1 MVRRTTRRRV
11 QVNAHQAREQFACLK
26 RDLRRELLVAF
37 RNKKLTKA
45 ALAREFDTSRNAL
58 YRLLG
63 ETQESSNL
71 RSLARVVRALDA
83 RITIRLVN

>member
-1 MVRRTTRRRV
+1 MKKSHVVVDLRRV
-11 QVNAHQAREQFACLK
+11 RKHFASLK

-37 RNKKLTKA
+37 RHKKLTKA
-45 ALAREFDTSRNAL
+45 ALARQFDTSRNAI

-63 ETQESSNL
+63 ESEESSNL
-71 RSLARVVRALDA
+71 RSLARVVHALDA